1 MNKRIF
7 ALGGTAI
14 AMASLALATSTTASA
29 PSERRAKQLAAYE
42 PSGKPI
48 SCIRLTDIRNTNIID
63 NRTIDFHVGGKK
75 VYRNVLPHSCP
86 SLVSE
91 DRFSYRTS
99 LSQLCSVDII
109 RVLHNYGGGLQE
121 GAGCG
126 LGKFQPMTKVTP
138 AK

>member
-1 MNKRIF
+1 MKNRIF
-7 ALGGTAI
+7 VLCGAAI
-14 AMASLALATSTTASA
+14 AVGGLALATSTTASA

-42 PSGKPI
+42 ASGKPV

-63 NRTIDFHVGGKK
+63 NRTIDFHVSGKK
-75 VYRNVLPHSCP
+75 VYRNTLPHSCP

-109 RVLHNYGGGLQE
+109 RVLHNHGGGLQE

-126 LGKFQPMTKVTP
+126 LGQFQPMTKVVA

>member
-1 MNKRIF
+1 MQKSF
-7 ALGGTAI
+7 LALAGTAI
-14 AMASLALATSTTASA
+14 ALGGFALATSSIASS

-42 PSGKPI
+42 ASGKPV
-48 SCIRLTDIRNTNIID
+48 SCIRLTEIRNTNIID

-75 VYRNVLPHSCP
+75 VYRNTLPHSCP

-138 AK
+138 VK